1 MTSTKVADNSL
12 LFAKVANNLS
22 DSYANKQTEGN
33 SFSSVFSETAGK
45 TGHADSNTQ
54 EMKQSKTTVE
64 KPGRK
69 DLDTNQTSKTE
80 QAKNKPDEKEFSE
93 SVSDAAKKVKDTV
106 SEKLDVS
113 EEDIEQAME
122 TLGLSMI
129 DLLNPQA
136 LKELVMELSGK
147 QDSMQILTDAG
158 LYRDMKEIIQVATE
172 AADQMMQEFD
182 LDPEQFEKVMNSEE
196 LKSALDA
203 MRQDEPVTDSSVNE
217 AVTEPD
223 TVQTDTVS
231 KEEKEVSFI
240 HVEVVKSEEKTDNAE
255 KAVQTP
261 ETTAS
266 TKVVSDSM
274 QTAGTNNENESKDQ
288 GTNGDANA
296 AFQMTQ
302 TTQTVN
308 TVGEVVETVKQ
319 FTQSY
324 VDGEQIVR
332 QVTDHIK
339 ISIHPDVTSMEMQ
352 LHPASLGTIHM
363 NISSQNGVVTAQL
376 LVQNEAV
383 KAALESQMMTL
394 QETFAEQGQKVEA
407 VEVAVAGY
415 DLNQGR
421 QEFDGQKKDQNQSFM
436 TKARRKIN
444 LQDLSTGELE
454 TLSEEEQLAAAV
466 MDMNGNSV
474 DYTV

>member
-45 TGHADSNTQ
+45 TGRTDSDTQ

-69 DLDTNQTSKTE
+69 DLDTNRTSKTE
-80 QAKNKPDEKEFSE
+80 QAKDKPDGKDFSE
-93 SVSDAAKKVKDTV
+93 NVSDAAEKVKDTV
-106 SEKLDVS
+106 SEKLNVS

-129 DLLNPQA
+129 DLLNPQT

-147 QDSMQILTDAG
+147 QDSMQLLTDAG
-158 LYRDMKEIIQVATE
+158 LYRDMKEIIQVAAE

-182 LDPEQFEKVMNSEE
+182 LNPEQFEKVMNSEE

-203 MRQDEPVTDSSVNE
+203 MRQDEPVTDFSIKEV
-217 AVTEPD
+217 AKEPD
-223 TVQTDTVS
+223 TVQTDAVP
-231 KEEKEVSFI
+231 KEEKEASFI

-255 KAVQTP
+255 KPVQTS
-261 ETTAS
+261 ETTSS
-266 TKVVSDSM
+266 TKIVSDSM
-274 QTAGTNNENESKDQ
+274 QTAGSNNENEAKDH
-288 GTNGDANA
+288 GTNQDANA

-319 FTQSY
+319 YTQSY

-339 ISIHPDVTSMEMQ
+339 ISINPDVTSMEMQ

-421 QEFDGQKKDQNQSFM
+421 QEFDGQKKEQNQSFM

-454 TLSEEEQLAAAV
+454 TLSEEDQLAAAV